1 MPLSDLAIRNAKP
14 QEKPFKLTD
23 GGGLHLLVNPTGSRL
38 WRWKYRFL
46 GKEKILAIGAYPT
59 ITLAKAR
66 DARDAARVLLAEGV
80 DPSSHKRDARREAA
94 LVAANTFAVLADE
107 YLDKMR
113 REGKAKSTIGKVEW
127 LLGLARGELGDRPI
141 TDIRAPDV
149 LVVLQRIEAKGN
161 HETAVRLRATVGAVF
176 RYAIAT
182 ARADTDPTQAL
193 HGALVRRPQV
203 KHRAAVTDAKALG
216 ALLRAIEGCD
226 GQPTTKTALQLLAIL
241 FPRPGELRM
250 AEWSEFDLDE
260 AVWTIPAHRAK
271 MRREHRM
278 PLPRQAL
285 VILERLH
292 AFTGTGK
299 LVFPCVR
306 TVLRPISENTLNA
319 ALRRLGYDKDEAT
332 SHGFRA
338 TASTLLNECGK
349 WNPDA
354 IERQLAHV
362 EANAVRRA
370 YARGEHWDERV
381 EMMQWWADHLDTL
394 RVGGE
399 VVDFRPKGMVGR

>member
-1 MPLSDLAIRNAKP
+1 MPLSDLAIRNTKP
-14 QEKPFKLTD
+14 QEKPFKLAD
-23 GGGLHLLVNPTGSRL
+23 GGGLYLLINPTGSRL

-46 GKEKILAIGAYPT
+46 GKEKILAIGPYPT

-66 DARDAARVLLAEGV
+66 EAREAARGLLVEGI
-80 DPSSHKRDARREAA
+80 DPSEHKRDARREAA
-94 LVAANTFAVLADE
+94 LVAANTFDVLADE
-107 YLDKMR
+107 HLDKMR
-113 REGKAKSTIGKVEW
+113 REGKAKSTISKGEW
-127 LLGLARGELGDRPI
+127 LLGLARGELGKRPI
-141 TDIRAPDV
+141 TDIRAADV

-161 HETAVRLRATVGAVF
+161 HETAVRLRATIGAVF

-182 ARADTDPTQAL
+182 ARAEADPTQAL
-193 HGALVRRPQV
+193 HGALVRPRV
-203 KHRAAVTDAKALG
+203 KHRAAVTDAKDLG
-216 ALLRAIEGCD
+216 ALLRAIDDFEG
-226 GQPTTKTALQLLAIL
+226 QTTTRTALRLLAIL

-260 AVWTIPAHRAK
+260 AVWAIPAHRAK
-271 MRREHRM
+271 MRREHRI

-285 VILERLH
+285 AELEALR
-292 AFTGTGK
+292 AVTGNGR

-319 ALRRLGYDKDEAT
+319 ALRRLGYSKEEAT

-338 TASTLLNECGK
+338 TASTLLNESGK

-362 EANAVRRA
+362 EKNAVRRA

-381 EMMQWWADHLDTL
+381 KMMQWWADHLDTL
-394 RVGGE
+394 RKGGE
-399 VVDFRPKGMVGR
+399 VVELKPRRVEK